1 MAKIIDMFTR
11 KEQEQYPLDEVP
23 TVTDVMKEF
32 SEMAKHGPENLD
44 PAEQEWFCDIFR
56 DTYLN
61 GLLEAVRGI
70 EESAEVEDLEH
81 FIKVALKEVEG
92 WPKVGRA

>member
-11 KEQEQYPLDEVP
+11 KEQEHYPVDEV
-23 TVTDVMKEF
+23 TSVSDVMNDF
-32 SEMAKHGPENLD
+32 VEMAKHGPENLD

-70 EESAEVEDLEH
+70 EESAAVEDLEH
-81 FIKVALKEVEG
+81 FIGEALKEVKA